1 MGGWEGKE
9 IVNGDTGPP
18 AASVVESK
26 TIGGHARHWVHAIPP
41 LCSSQP
47 TSSTLSVQ
55 DGYQQSSGHE
65 IHEAV
70 VMIQRDNDA
79 KMRNLQGGRV
89 RTVRR
94 KGIVS

>member
-1 MGGWEGKE
+1 MVMLAASGDRDRIEFDEEKE

-47 TSSTLSVQ
+47 TSSALSVQ
-55 DGYQQSSGHE
+55 
-65 IHEAV
+65 
-70 VMIQRDNDA
+70 
-79 KMRNLQGGRV
+79 
-89 RTVRR
+89 
-94 KGIVS
+94 